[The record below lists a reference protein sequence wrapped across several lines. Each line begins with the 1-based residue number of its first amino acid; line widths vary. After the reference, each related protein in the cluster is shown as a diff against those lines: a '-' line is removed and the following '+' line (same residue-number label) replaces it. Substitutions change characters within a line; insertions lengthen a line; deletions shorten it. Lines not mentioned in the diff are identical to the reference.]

1 MKKYIVLVVTTLILT
16 GLAGCSMTKNRYN
29 HYGVVKYLENK
40 YDDKFEYYET
50 YGGTLFDSDSW
61 KKFICTSEKY
71 PGKHILVIYDVKYK
85 KYHDNYLDIKYA
97 RQVDELFDS
106 MLSEV
111 FGENTY
117 CFPHYEDEDIDGSV
131 SEFDGDTTF
140 EQYIAMK
147 RLFLY
152 SFVKSDK
159 SNEEIQGIVTQM
171 LDLVGLPGTQDLYP
185 AELSGGMKKRVGLA
199 RAIAVNP
206 EIVLYDEPTAG
217 LDPIMSRNIS
227 RLIKKTQEQLH
238 VTSVLVTHD
247 MQSAFYAA
255 DRVAMLYEGHIVAI
269 GTAEEM
275 KNSTNPI
282 VKAFI
287 EGREI
292 KEQVIK

>member
-1 MKKYIVLVVTTLILT
+1 MAEAVISLRQLNITFGTHTVLDNIDLDVYKGETLAVLGPSGTGKSTVLRSMIGLLEPNGGQIFIQGEDVSGLDEDGWNLLRMKMGMVFQYS
-16 GLAGCSMTKNRYN
+16 A
-29 HYGVVKYLENK
+29 
-40 YDDKFEYYET
+40 
-50 YGGTLFDSDSW
+50 LFD
-61 KKFICTSEKY
+61 FLT
-71 PGKHILVIYDVKYK
+71 V
-85 KYHDNYLDIKYA
+85 
-97 RQVDELFDS
+97 
-106 MLSEV
+106 
-111 FGENTY
+111 GENVAFGLRQHT
-117 CFPHYEDEDIDGSV
+117 D
-131 SEFDGDTTF
+131 
-140 EQYIAMK
+140 
-147 RLFLY
+147 
-152 SFVKSDK
+152 KSD
-159 SNEEIQGIVTQM
+159 EEIQGIVTQM
-171 LDLVGLPGTQDLYP
+171 LDLVGLPGTQNLYP

>member
-1 MKKYIVLVVTTLILT
+1 MAEAVISLRQLNITFGTHTVLDNIDLDVYKGETLAVLGPSGTGKSTVLRSMIGLLEPNGGQIFIQGEDVSGLNEDGWNRLRMKMGMVFQYS
-16 GLAGCSMTKNRYN
+16 A
-29 HYGVVKYLENK
+29 
-40 YDDKFEYYET
+40 
-50 YGGTLFDSDSW
+50 LFD
-61 KKFICTSEKY
+61 FLT
-71 PGKHILVIYDVKYK
+71 V
-85 KYHDNYLDIKYA
+85 
-97 RQVDELFDS
+97 
-106 MLSEV
+106 
-111 FGENTY
+111 GENVAFGLRQHT
-117 CFPHYEDEDIDGSV
+117 
-131 SEFDGDTTF
+131 
-140 EQYIAMK
+140 
-147 RLFLY
+147 
-152 SFVKSDK
+152 DK

-171 LDLVGLPGTQDLYP
+171 LELVGLPGTQDLYP

>member
-1 MKKYIVLVVTTLILT
+1 MAEAVISLRQLNITFGTHTVLDNIDLDVYKGETLAVLGPSGT
-16 GLAGCSMTKNRYN
+16 GKSTVLQYSA
-29 HYGVVKYLENK
+29 
-40 YDDKFEYYET
+40 
-50 YGGTLFDSDSW
+50 LFD
-61 KKFICTSEKY
+61 FLT
-71 PGKHILVIYDVKYK
+71 V
-85 KYHDNYLDIKYA
+85 
-97 RQVDELFDS
+97 
-106 MLSEV
+106 
-111 FGENTY
+111 GENVAFGLRQHT
-117 CFPHYEDEDIDGSV
+117 D
-131 SEFDGDTTF
+131 
-140 EQYIAMK
+140 
-147 RLFLY
+147 
-152 SFVKSDK
+152 KSD
-159 SNEEIQGIVTQM
+159 EEIQGIVTQM
-171 LDLVGLPGTQDLYP
+171 LDLVGLPGTQNLYP

-227 RLIKKTQEQLH
+227 RLIKKTQEHLH

>member
-1 MKKYIVLVVTTLILT
+1 MAEAVISLRQLNITFGTHTVLDNIDLDVYKGETLAVLGPSGTGKSTVLRSMVGLLEPNGGQIFIQGEDVSGLDEDGWNRLRMKMGMVFQYS
-16 GLAGCSMTKNRYN
+16 A
-29 HYGVVKYLENK
+29 
-40 YDDKFEYYET
+40 
-50 YGGTLFDSDSW
+50 LFD
-61 KKFICTSEKY
+61 FLT
-71 PGKHILVIYDVKYK
+71 V
-85 KYHDNYLDIKYA
+85 
-97 RQVDELFDS
+97 
-106 MLSEV
+106 
-111 FGENTY
+111 GENVAFGLRQHT
-117 CFPHYEDEDIDGSV
+117 D
-131 SEFDGDTTF
+131 
-140 EQYIAMK
+140 
-147 RLFLY
+147 
-152 SFVKSDK
+152 KSD
-159 SNEEIQGIVTQM
+159 EEIQGIVTQM
-171 LDLVGLPGTQDLYP
+171 LDLVGLPDTQDLYP

>member
-1 MKKYIVLVVTTLILT
+1 MAEAVISLRQLNITFGTHTVLDNIDLDVYKGETLAVLGPSGTGKSTVLRSMIGLLEPNRGQIFIQGEDVSGLDEDGWNRLRMKMGMVFQYS
-16 GLAGCSMTKNRYN
+16 A
-29 HYGVVKYLENK
+29 
-40 YDDKFEYYET
+40 
-50 YGGTLFDSDSW
+50 LFD
-61 KKFICTSEKY
+61 FLT
-71 PGKHILVIYDVKYK
+71 V
-85 KYHDNYLDIKYA
+85 
-97 RQVDELFDS
+97 
-106 MLSEV
+106 
-111 FGENTY
+111 GENVAFGLRQHT
-117 CFPHYEDEDIDGSV
+117 D
-131 SEFDGDTTF
+131 
-140 EQYIAMK
+140 
-147 RLFLY
+147 
-152 SFVKSDK
+152 KSD
-159 SNEEIQGIVTQM
+159 EEIQGIVTQM
-171 LDLVGLPGTQDLYP
+171 LDLVGLPDTQDLYP

>member
-1 MKKYIVLVVTTLILT
+1 MAEAVISLRQLNITFGTHTVLDNIDLDVYKGETLAVLGPSGTGKSTVLRSMIGLLEPNGGQIFIQGEDVSGLDEDGWNSLRMKMGMVFQYS
-16 GLAGCSMTKNRYN
+16 A
-29 HYGVVKYLENK
+29 
-40 YDDKFEYYET
+40 
-50 YGGTLFDSDSW
+50 LFD
-61 KKFICTSEKY
+61 FLT
-71 PGKHILVIYDVKYK
+71 V
-85 KYHDNYLDIKYA
+85 
-97 RQVDELFDS
+97 
-106 MLSEV
+106 
-111 FGENTY
+111 GENVAFGLRQHT
-117 CFPHYEDEDIDGSV
+117 
-131 SEFDGDTTF
+131 
-140 EQYIAMK
+140 
-147 RLFLY
+147 
-152 SFVKSDK
+152 DK

-247 MQSAFYAA
+247 MRSAFYAA

>member
-1 MKKYIVLVVTTLILT
+1 MAEAVISLRQLNITFGTHTVLDNIDLDVYKGETLAVLGPSGTGKSTVLRSMIGLLEPNGGQIFIQGEDVSGLDEDGWNRLRMKMGMVFQYS
-16 GLAGCSMTKNRYN
+16 A
-29 HYGVVKYLENK
+29 
-40 YDDKFEYYET
+40 
-50 YGGTLFDSDSW
+50 LFD
-61 KKFICTSEKY
+61 FLT
-71 PGKHILVIYDVKYK
+71 V
-85 KYHDNYLDIKYA
+85 
-97 RQVDELFDS
+97 
-106 MLSEV
+106 
-111 FGENTY
+111 GENVAFGLRQHT
-117 CFPHYEDEDIDGSV
+117 D
-131 SEFDGDTTF
+131 
-140 EQYIAMK
+140 
-147 RLFLY
+147 
-152 SFVKSDK
+152 KSD
-159 SNEEIQGIVTQM
+159 EEIQGIVTQM

-292 KEQVIK
+292 KE

>member
-1 MKKYIVLVVTTLILT
+1 MAEAVISLRQLNITFGTHTVLDNIDLDVYKGETLAVLGPSGTGKSTVLRSMIGLLEPNGGQIFIQGEDVSGLDEDGWNRLRMKMGMVFQYS
-16 GLAGCSMTKNRYN
+16 A
-29 HYGVVKYLENK
+29 
-40 YDDKFEYYET
+40 
-50 YGGTLFDSDSW
+50 LFD
-61 KKFICTSEKY
+61 FLT
-71 PGKHILVIYDVKYK
+71 V
-85 KYHDNYLDIKYA
+85 
-97 RQVDELFDS
+97 
-106 MLSEV
+106 
-111 FGENTY
+111 GENVAFGLRQHT
-117 CFPHYEDEDIDGSV
+117 
-131 SEFDGDTTF
+131 
-140 EQYIAMK
+140 
-147 RLFLY
+147 
-152 SFVKSDK
+152 DK

-238 VTSVLVTHD
+238 LTSVLVTHD

>member
-1 MKKYIVLVVTTLILT
+1 MAEAVISLRQLNITFGTHTVLDNIDLDVFKGETLAVLGPSGTGKSTVLRSMIGLLEPNGGQIFIQGEDVSGLDEDGWNRLRMKMGMVFQYS
-16 GLAGCSMTKNRYN
+16 A
-29 HYGVVKYLENK
+29 
-40 YDDKFEYYET
+40 
-50 YGGTLFDSDSW
+50 LFD
-61 KKFICTSEKY
+61 FLT
-71 PGKHILVIYDVKYK
+71 V
-85 KYHDNYLDIKYA
+85 
-97 RQVDELFDS
+97 
-106 MLSEV
+106 
-111 FGENTY
+111 GENVAFGLRQHT
-117 CFPHYEDEDIDGSV
+117 D
-131 SEFDGDTTF
+131 
-140 EQYIAMK
+140 
-147 RLFLY
+147 
-152 SFVKSDK
+152 KSD
-159 SNEEIQGIVTQM
+159 EEIQGIVTQM

>member
-1 MKKYIVLVVTTLILT
+1 MAEAVISLRQLNITFGTHTVLDNIDLDVYKGETLAILGPSGTGKSTVLRSMIGLLEPNGGKIYIQGEDVSELDEDGWNRLRMKMGMVFQYS
-16 GLAGCSMTKNRYN
+16 A
-29 HYGVVKYLENK
+29 
-40 YDDKFEYYET
+40 
-50 YGGTLFDSDSW
+50 LFD
-61 KKFICTSEKY
+61 FLT
-71 PGKHILVIYDVKYK
+71 V
-85 KYHDNYLDIKYA
+85 
-97 RQVDELFDS
+97 
-106 MLSEV
+106 
-111 FGENTY
+111 GENVAFGLRQHT
-117 CFPHYEDEDIDGSV
+117 
-131 SEFDGDTTF
+131 
-140 EQYIAMK
+140 
-147 RLFLY
+147 
-152 SFVKSDK
+152 DK
-159 SNEEIQGIVTQM
+159 GEEEIRQIVAQM
-171 LDLVGLPGTQDLYP
+171 LEMVGLPDTQDLYP

-199 RAIAVNP
+199 RAIAVSP

>member
-1 MKKYIVLVVTTLILT
+1 MLDNIDLDVYKGETLAVLGPSGTGKSTVLRSMIGLLEPNGGQIFIQGEDVSGLDEDGWNRLRMKMGMVFQYS
-16 GLAGCSMTKNRYN
+16 A
-29 HYGVVKYLENK
+29 
-40 YDDKFEYYET
+40 
-50 YGGTLFDSDSW
+50 LFD
-61 KKFICTSEKY
+61 FLT
-71 PGKHILVIYDVKYK
+71 V
-85 KYHDNYLDIKYA
+85 
-97 RQVDELFDS
+97 
-106 MLSEV
+106 
-111 FGENTY
+111 GENVAFGLRQHT
-117 CFPHYEDEDIDGSV
+117 D
-131 SEFDGDTTF
+131 
-140 EQYIAMK
+140 
-147 RLFLY
+147 
-152 SFVKSDK
+152 KSD
-159 SNEEIQGIVTQM
+159 EEIQGIVTQM

>member
-1 MKKYIVLVVTTLILT
+1 MAEAVISLRHLNITFGTHTVLDNIDLDVYKGETLAVLGPSGTGKSTVLRSMIGLLEPNGGQIFIQGEDVSGLDEDGWNRLRMKMGMVFQYS
-16 GLAGCSMTKNRYN
+16 A
-29 HYGVVKYLENK
+29 
-40 YDDKFEYYET
+40 
-50 YGGTLFDSDSW
+50 LFD
-61 KKFICTSEKY
+61 FLT
-71 PGKHILVIYDVKYK
+71 V
-85 KYHDNYLDIKYA
+85 
-97 RQVDELFDS
+97 
-106 MLSEV
+106 
-111 FGENTY
+111 GENVAFGLRQHT
-117 CFPHYEDEDIDGSV
+117 D
-131 SEFDGDTTF
+131 
-140 EQYIAMK
+140 
-147 RLFLY
+147 
-152 SFVKSDK
+152 KSD
-159 SNEEIQGIVTQM
+159 EEIQGIVTQM
-171 LDLVGLPGTQDLYP
+171 LDLVGLPDTQDLYP

-255 DRVAMLYEGHIVAI
+255 DRVARLYEGHIVAI

>member
-1 MKKYIVLVVTTLILT
+1 MAEAVISLRQLNITFGTHTVLDNIDLDVYKGETLAVLGPSGTGKSTVLRSMIGLLEPNGGQIFIQGEDVSGLDEDGWNRLRMKMGMVFQYS
-16 GLAGCSMTKNRYN
+16 A
-29 HYGVVKYLENK
+29 
-40 YDDKFEYYET
+40 
-50 YGGTLFDSDSW
+50 LFD
-61 KKFICTSEKY
+61 FLT
-71 PGKHILVIYDVKYK
+71 V
-85 KYHDNYLDIKYA
+85 
-97 RQVDELFDS
+97 
-106 MLSEV
+106 
-111 FGENTY
+111 GENVAFGLRQHT
-117 CFPHYEDEDIDGSV
+117 
-131 SEFDGDTTF
+131 
-140 EQYIAMK
+140 
-147 RLFLY
+147 
-152 SFVKSDK
+152 DK

-275 KNSTNPI
+275 KNCTNPI

>member
-1 MKKYIVLVVTTLILT
+1 MADAVISLRQLNITFGTHTVLDNIDLDIYKGETLAVLGPSGTGKSTVLRSMIGLLEPNGGQIFIQGEDVSGLDEDGWNRLRMKMGMVFQYS
-16 GLAGCSMTKNRYN
+16 A
-29 HYGVVKYLENK
+29 
-40 YDDKFEYYET
+40 
-50 YGGTLFDSDSW
+50 LFD
-61 KKFICTSEKY
+61 FLT
-71 PGKHILVIYDVKYK
+71 V
-85 KYHDNYLDIKYA
+85 
-97 RQVDELFDS
+97 
-106 MLSEV
+106 
-111 FGENTY
+111 GENVAFGLRQHT
-117 CFPHYEDEDIDGSV
+117 
-131 SEFDGDTTF
+131 
-140 EQYIAMK
+140 
-147 RLFLY
+147 
-152 SFVKSDK
+152 DK

-171 LDLVGLPGTQDLYP
+171 LDLVGLPGTQNLYP

-199 RAIAVNP
+199 RSLAGNP

>member
-1 MKKYIVLVVTTLILT
+1 MAEAVISLRQLNITFGTHTVLDNIDLDVYKGETLAVLGPSGTGKSTVLRSMIGLLEPNGGQIFIQGEDVSGLDEDGWNRLRMKMGMVFQYS
-16 GLAGCSMTKNRYN
+16 A
-29 HYGVVKYLENK
+29 
-40 YDDKFEYYET
+40 
-50 YGGTLFDSDSW
+50 LFD
-61 KKFICTSEKY
+61 FLT
-71 PGKHILVIYDVKYK
+71 V
-85 KYHDNYLDIKYA
+85 
-97 RQVDELFDS
+97 
-106 MLSEV
+106 
-111 FGENTY
+111 GENVAFGLRQHT
-117 CFPHYEDEDIDGSV
+117 
-131 SEFDGDTTF
+131 
-140 EQYIAMK
+140 
-147 RLFLY
+147 
-152 SFVKSDK
+152 DK

-171 LDLVGLPGTQDLYP
+171 LDLVGLSGTQDLYP

>member
-1 MKKYIVLVVTTLILT
+1 MAEAVISLRQLNITFGTHTVLDNIDLDVYKGETLAVLGPSGTGKSTVLRSMIGLLEPNGGQIFIQGEDVT
-16 GLAGCSMTKNRYN
+16 GLDEDGWNRLRMKMGMVFQYSA
-29 HYGVVKYLENK
+29 
-40 YDDKFEYYET
+40 
-50 YGGTLFDSDSW
+50 LFD
-61 KKFICTSEKY
+61 FLT
-71 PGKHILVIYDVKYK
+71 V
-85 KYHDNYLDIKYA
+85 
-97 RQVDELFDS
+97 
-106 MLSEV
+106 
-111 FGENTY
+111 GENVAFGLRQHT
-117 CFPHYEDEDIDGSV
+117 D
-131 SEFDGDTTF
+131 
-140 EQYIAMK
+140 
-147 RLFLY
+147 
-152 SFVKSDK
+152 KSD
-159 SNEEIQGIVTQM
+159 EEIQGIVTQM

-287 EGREI
+287 AGREI

>member
-1 MKKYIVLVVTTLILT
+1 MAEAVISLRQLNITFGTHMVLDNIDLDIYKGETLAVLGPSGTGKSTVLRSMIGLLEPNGGQIFIQGEDVSGLDEDGWNRLRMKMGMVFQYS
-16 GLAGCSMTKNRYN
+16 A
-29 HYGVVKYLENK
+29 
-40 YDDKFEYYET
+40 
-50 YGGTLFDSDSW
+50 LFD
-61 KKFICTSEKY
+61 FLT
-71 PGKHILVIYDVKYK
+71 V
-85 KYHDNYLDIKYA
+85 
-97 RQVDELFDS
+97 
-106 MLSEV
+106 
-111 FGENTY
+111 GENVAFGLRQHT
-117 CFPHYEDEDIDGSV
+117 D
-131 SEFDGDTTF
+131 
-140 EQYIAMK
+140 
-147 RLFLY
+147 
-152 SFVKSDK
+152 KSD
-159 SNEEIQGIVTQM
+159 EEIQGIVTQM

>member
-1 MKKYIVLVVTTLILT
+1 MAEAVISLRQLNITFGTHTVLDNIDLDVYKGETLAVLGPSGTGKSTVLRSMIGLLEPNGGQIFIQGEDVSGLDEDGWNRLRMKMGMVFQYS
-16 GLAGCSMTKNRYN
+16 A
-29 HYGVVKYLENK
+29 
-40 YDDKFEYYET
+40 
-50 YGGTLFDSDSW
+50 LFD
-61 KKFICTSEKY
+61 FLT
-71 PGKHILVIYDVKYK
+71 V
-85 KYHDNYLDIKYA
+85 
-97 RQVDELFDS
+97 
-106 MLSEV
+106 
-111 FGENTY
+111 GENVAFGLRQHT
-117 CFPHYEDEDIDGSV
+117 
-131 SEFDGDTTF
+131 
-140 EQYIAMK
+140 
-147 RLFLY
+147 
-152 SFVKSDK
+152 DK
-159 SNEEIQGIVTQM
+159 SNEEIQDIVTQM

-227 RLIKKTQEQLH
+227 QLIKKTQEQLH

>member
-1 MKKYIVLVVTTLILT
+1 MAEAVISLRQLNITFGTHTVLDNIDLDVYKGETLAVLGPSGTGKSTVLRSMIGLLEPNGGQIFIQGEDVSGLDEDGWNRLRMKMGMVFQYS
-16 GLAGCSMTKNRYN
+16 A
-29 HYGVVKYLENK
+29 
-40 YDDKFEYYET
+40 
-50 YGGTLFDSDSW
+50 LFD
-61 KKFICTSEKY
+61 FLT
-71 PGKHILVIYDVKYK
+71 V
-85 KYHDNYLDIKYA
+85 
-97 RQVDELFDS
+97 
-106 MLSEV
+106 
-111 FGENTY
+111 GENVAFGLRQHT
-117 CFPHYEDEDIDGSV
+117 
-131 SEFDGDTTF
+131 
-140 EQYIAMK
+140 
-147 RLFLY
+147 
-152 SFVKSDK
+152 DK

-171 LDLVGLPGTQDLYP
+171 LELVGLPGTQDLYP

-199 RAIAVNP
+199 RAIAVSP

>member
-1 MKKYIVLVVTTLILT
+1 MAEAVISLRQLNITFGTHTVLDNIDLDVYKGETLAVLGPSGTGKSTVLRSMIGLLEPNGGQIFIQGEDVSGLDEDGWNRLRMKMGMVFQYS
-16 GLAGCSMTKNRYN
+16 A
-29 HYGVVKYLENK
+29 
-40 YDDKFEYYET
+40 
-50 YGGTLFDSDSW
+50 LFD
-61 KKFICTSEKY
+61 FLT
-71 PGKHILVIYDVKYK
+71 V
-85 KYHDNYLDIKYA
+85 
-97 RQVDELFDS
+97 
-106 MLSEV
+106 
-111 FGENTY
+111 GENVAFGLLQHT
-117 CFPHYEDEDIDGSV
+117 
-131 SEFDGDTTF
+131 
-140 EQYIAMK
+140 
-147 RLFLY
+147 
-152 SFVKSDK
+152 DK